1 MRRLSLFL
9 MALVGLPVAW
19 GLGEAL
25 LRGLAADVAEGP
37 LLTSGRLWF
46 LGGAAAMAL
55 LYVWKGRALMIVYVF
70 AHEMT
75 HALAGLLSFAR
86 VHRVSVRETGGFVEL
101 SKTNLAIVLAPYCVP
116 LYLLFAVGARALTA
130 WLWPGV
136 LPEGPWLG
144 LFGALTLFHALYTL
158 GALLSMAQPDIR
170 EYGRLF
176 SYWLILC
183 VNLFFAS
190 VALTFAGRVG
200 AFAQGRRMVS
210 ATAHAYVAVGRAAVA
225 LWPGHGRAAPSR
237 APRRS
242 PSP

>member
-1 MRRLSLFL
+1 MRRLPLFL
-9 MALVGLPVAW
+9 LALLGLPLAW

-46 LGGAAAMAL
+46 LGGATAMAL
-55 LYVWKGRALMIVYVF
+55 LYAWKSRALMVVYVF

-75 HALAGLLSFAR
+75 HAVAGLLCLAR

-101 SKTNLAIVLAPYCVP
+101 SKQNLVIVLAPYCVP
-116 LYLLFAVGARALTA
+116 FYLLLAVAARALTA

-158 GALLSMAQPDIR
+158 SALLSVAQPDIQ

-176 SYWLILC
+176 SYWFILC
-183 VNLFFAS
+183 VNLFCAS

-200 AFAQGRRMVS
+200 AFAQGRRIVS
-210 ATAHAYVAVGRAAVA
+210 STTHAYVAVAHAAFA
-225 LWPGHGRAAPSR
+225 LWPSNSSG
-237 APRRS
+237 S
-242 PSP
+242 PQ